1 MAEKQIKEKINNKIK
16 DAKKSIAK
24 IQMIENIKK
33 KVTQYKKDKNK
44 NNNSKKVKKERNKT
58 YIKYMDKLSNIG
70 ARIITANDNFQ
81 SKVDRRIFIISYFV
95 AKALHEA
102 RETFKIKRK
111 SYLTHFA
118 GVILIA
124 IAVGA
129 LFDYATA
136 FEYSYNGRVLGY
148 VRNQE
153 DVTKVLSLVSKELSE
168 EYKSKI
174 TIEEDRNI
182 AFRNVVSLNRD
193 IDDIDTVLKRLTY
206 MSDMQARA
214 AAIICD
220 GKVEAIVETREIAK
234 DVLETVQA
242 QFLTES
248 SRTKYEKVG
257 FAEDISIK
265 AINTK
270 LANISSIYSA
280 KKKIMTGGVGETVY
294 RVKSGDTVS
303 GICKDFDISQKDLK
317 KMNKKLNVN
326 MIHIGQKI
334 LISRAVPSLTVQTT
348 EVSTYAEAVNYKT
361 KYKKTKKLYKGET
374 SVSRSGKNGKQV
386 VTARIVRNN
395 GNIVDKEVLEKE
407 VIKKPVSKIVLKGTR
422 KLPPKEGTGS
432 FIVPVSGYTLTSNF
446 GYRWGRLHEG
456 VDLACGTGTTIRA
469 SDGGTV
475 SFAGWYYGYGYMVE
489 ISHGGGIVT
498 RYGHCNTLD
507 VSSGDKVYQGQK
519 IAEVGNTGNSYGSHC
534 HFEVRKNGSPVDPFN
549 YI

>member
-16 DAKKSIAK
+16 DVKKSIADK
-24 IQMIENIKK
+24 QMIENIKK
-33 KVTQYKKDKNK
+33 KVTQYNKNK
-44 NNNSKKVKKERNKT
+44 SNNKNSKMVKKERKKS
-58 YIKYMDKLSNIG
+58 YKKYMDLLTDMA

-81 SKVDRRIFIISYFV
+81 SKVDTRIFIISYFL

-118 GVILIA
+118 GIILIA

-168 EYKSKI
+168 EYNSKI
-174 TIEEDRNI
+174 TIDEDSNI

-214 AAIICD
+214 AAIICN

-248 SRTKYEKVG
+248 SRTKYEKIG

-265 AINTK
+265 AVNTK
-270 LANISSIYSA
+270 LANISSISSA

-294 RVKSGDTVS
+294 KVKSGDTIS
-303 GICKDFDISQKDLK
+303 EICKEYDISQKDLK

-326 MIHIGQKI
+326 MIHIGQNI

-395 GNIVDKEVLEKE
+395 GNIVNKDVLEKE
-407 VIKKPVSKIVLKGTR
+407 IIKEPVSKIVLKGTR

-456 VDLACGTGTTIRA
+456 IDLACGTGTTIRA

-498 RYGHCNTLD
+498 RYGHCNTLN
-507 VSSGDKVYQGQK
+507 VSSGEQVYQGQK

>member
-58 YIKYMDKLSNIG
+58 YIKCMDKLSNIG

-81 SKVDRRIFIISYFV
+81 SKVDRRIFIISYFL
-95 AKALHEA
+95 AKGLHEA

-294 RVKSGDTVS
+294 KVKSGDTVS

-407 VIKKPVSKIVLKGTR
+407 VIKKPVSKIVLKGTK

>member
-16 DAKKSIAK
+16 DVKKSIADK
-24 IQMIENIKK
+24 QMIENIKK
-33 KVTQYKKDKNK
+33 KVTQYNKNK
-44 NNNSKKVKKERNKT
+44 SNNKNSKMVKKERKKS
-58 YIKYMDKLSNIG
+58 YKKYMDLLTDMA

-81 SKVDRRIFIISYFV
+81 SKVDTRIFIISYFL

-118 GVILIA
+118 GIILIA

-168 EYKSKI
+168 EYNSKI
-174 TIEEDRNI
+174 TIDEDSNI

-214 AAIICD
+214 AAIICN

-248 SRTKYEKVG
+248 SRTKYEKIG

-265 AINTK
+265 AVNTK
-270 LANISSIYSA
+270 LANISSISSA
-280 KKKIMTGGVGETVY
+280 KKKIMTGGIGETVY
-294 RVKSGDTVS
+294 KVKSGDTIS
-303 GICKDFDISQKDLK
+303 EICKEYDISQKDLK

-326 MIHIGQKI
+326 MIHIGQNI

-395 GNIVDKEVLEKE
+395 GNIVNKDVLEKE
-407 VIKKPVSKIVLKGTR
+407 IIKEPVSKIVLKGTR

-456 VDLACGTGTTIRA
+456 IDLACGTGTTIRA

-498 RYGHCNTLD
+498 RYGHCNTLN
-507 VSSGDKVYQGQK
+507 VSSGEQVYQGQK